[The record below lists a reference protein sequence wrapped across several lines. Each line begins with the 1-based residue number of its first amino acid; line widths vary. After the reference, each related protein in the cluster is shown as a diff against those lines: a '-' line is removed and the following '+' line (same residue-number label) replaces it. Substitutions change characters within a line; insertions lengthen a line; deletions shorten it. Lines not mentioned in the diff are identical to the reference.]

1 MPTER
6 TSCQDYASYFLFLPL
21 PPQTQGESNNYSK
34 LISELQQKELYLVIN
49 IQVLGKFT
57 CHPSSR
63 TERRGGGCIRN
74 RKARSILIP
83 ELFLPKW
90 LQEAFA
96 LKNKNQIQTK
106 TMFSKET
113 KTSKGGLQVSSLS
126 AQLSLSKLLILDP
139 SLK

>member
-21 PPQTQGESNNYSK
+21 PPQTQGESNSYSK
-34 LISELQQKELYLVIN
+34 LISELQQKESYLVIN

-63 TERRGGGCIRN
+63 TERRGGGCIKN
-74 RKARSILIP
+74 RKARST
-83 ELFLPKW
+83 ELFLPTW
-90 LQEAFA
+90 LQETFA

-126 AQLSLSKLLILDP
+126 AQLSLSKLLVLDP

>member
-21 PPQTQGESNNYSK
+21 PPQTQGESNSYSK
-34 LISELQQKELYLVIN
+34 LISELQQKESYLVIN

-63 TERRGGGCIRN
+63 TERRGGGCIKN
-74 RKARSILIP
+74 RKARST
-83 ELFLPKW
+83 ELFLPTW
-90 LQEAFA
+90 LQETFA

-126 AQLSLSKLLILDP
+126 AQLSLPKLLVLDP